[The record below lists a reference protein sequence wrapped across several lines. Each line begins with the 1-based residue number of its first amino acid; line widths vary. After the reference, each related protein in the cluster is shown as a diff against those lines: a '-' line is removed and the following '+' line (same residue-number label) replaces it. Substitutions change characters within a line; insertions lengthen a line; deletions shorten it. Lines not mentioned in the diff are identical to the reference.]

1 MILLKYEN
9 NLAFSC
15 HCDSL
20 SVFLQLQSRNAIYNI
35 IRYKKM
41 ILNVIFIVLGIVLVL
56 WGADRLTEG
65 AVAVAEKLKV
75 PQIVIGLTIVAVGT
89 SMPEFCVSLVSA
101 IKGTP
106 DLAVGNVVGSN
117 IFNTLLIVG
126 VAAVIAP
133 ITILPSTV
141 KKDIPFALVA
151 SALLMMLGYDG
162 NLSRID
168 AVVLLIMFAAFM
180 YITLKAPSKLPQ
192 GGEHQQVRTEER
204 VVRNDE
210 MEVRTEDGEVRN
222 DDGETSKDAP
232 LPLGGVWRGLLI
244 PLGLTCLIVGSNIF
258 VNGATFV
265 AGYFG
270 VSEAVIGLTVVA
282 MGTSLPELATTVVAA
297 RKGNSGIAIGNVLGS
312 NVFNILLILGAT
324 GVICPMELQGIT
336 MTDFSMM
343 GFSMILLWLFSF
355 TKYEIERWEGAFF
368 IALFVGYMA
377 TLL

>member
-1 MILLKYEN
+1 
-9 NLAFSC
+9 
-15 HCDSL
+15 
-20 SVFLQLQSRNAIYNI
+20 
-35 IRYKKM
+35 M
-41 ILNVIFIVLGIVLVL
+41 ILNVIFIVLGIVTVL

-192 GGEHQQVRTEER
+192 EGEPQQAKIEER
-204 VVRNDE
+204 EVRNDE
-210 MEVRTEDGEVRN
+210 MEVRTEERVVRTEDGE
-222 DDGETSKDAP
+222 SSADAP
-232 LPLGGVWRGLLI
+232 LPPGGVRRGLSSYLLI

-343 GFSMILLWLFSF
+343 GFSTILLWLFSF